1 MLSQVP
7 ASEMGY
13 LEKDHVTTLPRD
25 KVRSYYVPKA
35 LNLEPLVQLE
45 KSQL

>member
-1 MLSQVP
+1 MLSQVQ

-13 LEKDHVTTLPRD
+13 LKKNHVVTLPRD
-25 KVRSYYVPKA
+25 KVRSCYIPKA